1 MVEVI
6 HTPHGQ
12 EHPYQQLPEERS
24 PRQPLAGESFT
35 VGVVTRPA
43 GAVKWVAVHQSVANQ
58 AETVTEAVHLVGWLP
73 ALEEGVGAEYLER
86 VTKIDQDVWQA
97 GLCAP
102 SAGETLTYWIETDQG
117 IRSEAFTLYGKSWQS
132 GGGFS
137 MNGDR
142 MTVSRAA
149 VVAAPEIPG
158 IPHLERIEWL
168 DAGDRARRVRLTFQT
183 QLHERFFGLGER
195 FNALDQRGNVMD
207 IRCYEQYKNQNK
219 RAYMPIP
226 FLLSSLGFGVWVESS
241 RWMQFDLAASSPEL
255 WSIEVDL
262 GSGETLSL
270 SWFTGNDPV
279 AIVGDFARKTGPV
292 ALPPLWSFGLWMSSN
307 EWNSQSRTIK
317 EVQTSLDYQIQPS
330 VVVLEAWSD
339 EETFYIWNDAE
350 YTVKPGAEA
359 FAYGD
364 FSFPPEGKW
373 TDPAGM
379 IDWLHKQGMKLVL
392 WQIPVIKA
400 TAEAHAQ
407 HDADRAYFEQMGFGV
422 KDPDGSL
429 HRLRPSWFRGSYVWD
444 PTNPEAR
451 AWWMKKRAYLLD
463 ELGVDGFKTDGGEH
477 LWSTESQFGNGRQ
490 GDEMWNEYP
499 QHYTEAYFQF
509 VQKNGGVTFSRA
521 GFTGSQRSPIHWAGD
536 EASTWDAFRHSILA
550 GLSAGVSG
558 IPFWS
563 YDIGGFS
570 GEIPT
575 AELYLRSAAMAAF
588 CPVMQYHSENNGH
601 REPNR
606 DRTPWN
612 IQQQTG
618 NQQVMPLFRYFL
630 NVRHNLMPYIWQE
643 AQHSA
648 ATGEPMMRA
657 LKLFYGGASDY
668 AYFFGRDLIVYPVVQ
683 PNATTWSVFLPQGKW
698 VDLWTK
704 TEFSG
709 NQTIAFASPLGKIP
723 VFVRSGASIPV
734 RLAESGK
741 LGDFVVLDAEPTSWL
756 HFGAKR

>member
-1 MVEVI
+1 
-6 HTPHGQ
+6 
-12 EHPYQQLPEERS
+12 
-24 PRQPLAGESFT
+24 
-35 VGVVTRPA
+35 
-43 GAVKWVAVHQSVANQ
+43 
-58 AETVTEAVHLVGWLP
+58 
-73 ALEEGVGAEYLER
+73 
-86 VTKIDQDVWQA
+86 
-97 GLCAP
+97 
-102 SAGETLTYWIETDQG
+102 
-117 IRSEAFTLYGKSWQS
+117 
-132 GGGFS
+132 
-137 MNGDR
+137 
-142 MTVSRAA
+142 
-149 VVAAPEIPG
+149 
-158 IPHLERIEWL
+158 
-168 DAGDRARRVRLTFQT
+168 
-183 QLHERFFGLGER
+183 
-195 FNALDQRGNVMD
+195 
-207 IRCYEQYKNQNK
+207 
-219 RAYMPIP
+219 
-226 FLLSSLGFGVWVESS
+226 
-241 RWMQFDLAASSPEL
+241 
-255 WSIEVDL
+255 
-262 GSGETLSL
+262 
-270 SWFTGNDPV
+270 
-279 AIVGDFARKTGPV
+279 
-292 ALPPLWSFGLWMSSN
+292 
-307 EWNSQSRTIK
+307 
-317 EVQTSLDYQIQPS
+317 
-330 VVVLEAWSD
+330 
-339 EETFYIWNDAE
+339 
-350 YTVKPGAEA
+350 
-359 FAYGD
+359 
-364 FSFPPEGKW
+364 
-373 TDPAGM
+373 M
-379 IDWLHKQGMKLVL
+379 IDWLHEQGMKLIL

-400 TAEAHAQ
+400 MAEAHAQ

-444 PTNPEAR
+444 PTNPAAR
-451 AWWMKKRAYLLD
+451 AWWMKKRAYLVD

-509 VQKNGGVTFSRA
+509 AQKNGGVTFSRA

-618 NQQVMPLFRYFL
+618 NQQVVPLFRYFL

-657 LKLFYGGASDY
+657 LKLFYGDASDY
-668 AYFFGRDLIVYPVVQ
+668 AYFFGRDLLVYPVVQ
-683 PNATTWSVFLPQGKW
+683 PNATTWSVFLPPGKW

-734 RLAESGK
+734 RLPESGK
-741 LGDFVVLDAEPTSWL
+741 LGDFVALDAEPTSWL
-756 HFGAKR
+756 HFGA